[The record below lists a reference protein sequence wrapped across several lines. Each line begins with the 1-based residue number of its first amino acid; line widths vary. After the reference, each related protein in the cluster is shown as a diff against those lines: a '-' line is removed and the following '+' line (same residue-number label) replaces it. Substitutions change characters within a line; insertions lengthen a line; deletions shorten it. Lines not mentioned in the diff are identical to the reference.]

1 MGYLLGIDLG
11 STSIKAVA
19 YDLAGNIVASH
30 GVPAEIKHL
39 DADHPAWAFWDP
51 DIVWNST
58 VAVIKSVLD
67 QIGGDAAGIQ
77 GIAVTGLGM
86 DGVPLDRNGQWLYP
100 FISWQ
105 CTRTE
110 PQSRAFSE
118 KFGAEKIFGITGK
131 QVLHIDTIYRLLW
144 MQEKHPEILEK
155 TDKWLLIE
163 DFINFMLCDRQAT
176 DYTMAS
182 CTSLFDQQTLKWS
195 DELLSSAGLD
205 PALLPEALPSG
216 TVLGGVTQRAAGA
229 TGLKEGTPVVLGGH
243 DYICAALAVGAFVP
257 DVIMDVTGT
266 WEIIVRT
273 LPRLVLAKE
282 IFKAGINVEAHVAK
296 DAYLLAGYSPSALM
310 LEWFR
315 DNYGFEEK
323 EIENK
328 TGKPDWDS
336 LMEKASK
343 APCGSN
349 GVFFMPHLAGA
360 GTPDIDSRSLGAFIG
375 LSPTTDKGC
384 MLRAIIEGL
393 DYQFKDI
400 LFSFERAL
408 PGSIEKI
415 IAVGGAVRNQLWMQ
429 NKADVTGK
437 IIEVPAL
444 EEATTLGAAL
454 LAGIGLGIYAD
465 EKDAF
470 RQTYKEG
477 RIYEPDPNRQK
488 EYEEYYRIFKKLYPS
503 LRDVNHEIFNRFKS

>member
-1 MGYLLGIDLG
+1 MGYLVGIDLG
-11 STSIKAVA
+11 STSTKAVA
-19 YDLAGNIVASH
+19 YDLSGSITASCS
-30 GVPAEIKHL
+30 VPAEIKHL
-39 DADHPAWAFWDP
+39 DSDHPDWAFWDP

-58 VAVIKSVLD
+58 LTIIKSVLE
-67 QIGGDAAGIQ
+67 QIGDAAEIK
-77 GIAVTGLGM
+77 GIAVTGMGM
-86 DGVPLDRNGQWLYP
+86 DGVPMGKDGRWLYP

-110 PQSRAFSE
+110 PQSREFSK
-118 KFGAEKIFGITGK
+118 KFGAEKIFNIAGK

-144 MQEKHPEILEK
+144 MKENHPEILEK

-163 DFINFMLCDRQAT
+163 DFINFMLCGRQAT

-182 CTSLFDQQTLKWS
+182 CTSLFDQKNLQWS
-195 DELLSSAGLD
+195 DELLNGAGLD
-205 PALLPEALPSG
+205 QTLFPEALPSG
-216 TVLGGVTQRAAGA
+216 TVLGGVSDKAAA
-229 TGLKEGTPVVLGGH
+229 ETGLKSGTPVVLGGH

-273 LPRLVLAKE
+273 LPQLILNKD
-282 IFKAGINVEAHVAK
+282 IFDAGINVEAHVAK

-315 DNYGFEEK
+315 DNYGIEEK
-323 EIENK
+323 EIENQ

-336 LMEKASK
+336 LMEKAAS

-349 GVFFMPHLAGA
+349 GVFFLPHLAGA
-360 GTPDIDSRSLGAFIG
+360 GTPDIDSRSLGAFVG
-375 LSPTTDKGC
+375 LSTTTDKGC
-384 MLRAIIEGL
+384 MLRAIIEGV

-400 LFSFERAL
+400 LYAFDRAL
-408 PGSIEKI
+408 PGSIDKV
-415 IAVGGAVRNQLWMQ
+415 IAVGGAVRNALWMQ

-437 IIEVPAL
+437 IIEVPVL

-454 LAGIGLGIYAD
+454 LAGIGLNLYAD

-470 RQTYKEG
+470 QQTYKEG
-477 RIYEPDPNRQK
+477 HIYEPDPERRKQ
-488 EYEEYYRIFKKLYPS
+488 YEDDYHIFKKLYPC
-503 LRDVNHEIFNRFKS
+503 LREVNHAIFNRFKS

>member
-1 MGYLLGIDLG
+1 MAYLLGIDLG

-19 YDLAGNIVASH
+19 YDLAGNIVAMHS
-30 GVPAEIKHL
+30 VPAEIKHL
-39 DADHPAWAFWDP
+39 DSDHPAWAFWHP

-58 VAVIKSVLD
+58 ITVIKSVLD
-67 QIGGDAAGIQ
+67 QAGNPADIQ

-86 DGVPLDRNGQWLYP
+86 DGVPLDKNGQWLYP

-110 PQSRAFSE
+110 PQSRAFSQ
-118 KFGAEKIFGITGK
+118 KFGAEKIFNITGK
-131 QVLHIDTIYRLLW
+131 QVLHIDTLYRLVW
-144 MQEKHPEILEK
+144 MQENHPEILEK

-163 DFINFMLCDRQAT
+163 DFINFMLCGRQAT

-182 CTSLFDQQTLKWS
+182 CTSLFDQKSLNWS
-195 DELLSSAGLD
+195 DELFDHAGLD
-205 PALLPEALPSG
+205 KALFPEALPSG
-216 TVLGGVTQRAAGA
+216 TVLGGVTASTAKK
-229 TGLKEGTPVVLGGH
+229 TGLKPGTPVILGGH
-243 DYICAALAVGAFVP
+243 DYICAGLAVGAFVP

-273 LPRLVLAKE
+273 LPRLILQKE

-296 DAYLLAGYSPSALM
+296 EAYLLAGYSPSALM

-323 EIENK
+323 EIENR
-328 TGKPDWDS
+328 TGKQDWES
-336 LMEKASK
+336 LMEKAAQ

-349 GVFFMPHLAGA
+349 GVFFLPHLAGA

-375 LSPTTDKGC
+375 LSTTTDKGC

-408 PGSIEKI
+408 AGNIQKI

-437 IIEVPAL
+437 VIEVPAL

-454 LAGIGLGIYAD
+454 LAGIGLGLYKD
-465 EKDAF
+465 EQDAF
-470 RQTYKEG
+470 RQTYKES
-477 RIYEPDPNRQK
+477 RIYEPDPGRQK
-488 EYEEYYRIFKKLYPS
+488 EYEDYYQIFKKLYPS
-503 LRDVNHEIFNRFKS
+503 LKEVNHDIFNRFKS

>member
-1 MGYLLGIDLG
+1 MAFLLAIDLG

-30 GVPAEIKHL
+30 SVPAEIKYM
-39 DADHPAWAFWDP
+39 DPDHPTWAFWDP

-58 VAVIKSVLD
+58 ITAIKSVLD
-67 QIGGDAAGIQ
+67 QIGKTDVVK

-86 DGVPLDRNGQWLYP
+86 DGVPLDQSGQCLYP

-110 PQSRAFSE
+110 PQSRAFSQ
-118 KFGAEKIFGITGK
+118 KFGAEKIFNITGK
-131 QVLHIDTIYRLLW
+131 QVLHIDTLYRLLW
-144 MQEKHPEILEK
+144 MKENHPEILDK

-163 DFINFMLCDRQAT
+163 DFINFKLCDRQAT

-182 CTSLFDQQTLKWS
+182 CTSLFVQKTLNWS
-195 DELLSSAGLD
+195 DELFGSAGLD
-205 PALLPEALPSG
+205 KALFPEALPSG
-216 TVLGGVTQRAAGA
+216 SVLGGVSNKAAKE

-273 LPRLVLAKE
+273 LPRLILNQE
-282 IFKAGINVEAHVAK
+282 IFEAGINVEGHVAK
-296 DAYLLAGYSPSALM
+296 EAYLLAGYSPSALM

-323 EIENK
+323 EIETR
-328 TGKPDWDS
+328 TGKADWET
-336 LMEKASK
+336 LMEKAAQ

-349 GVFFMPHLAGA
+349 GVFFLPHLAGA

-375 LSPTTDKGC
+375 LSATTDKGC

-400 LFSFERAL
+400 LFSFERAIA
-408 PGSIEKI
+408 GNIQKI

-437 IIEVPAL
+437 VIEVPAL

-454 LAGIGLGIYAD
+454 LAGIGLGLYKD
-465 EKDAF
+465 EQDAF
-470 RQTYKEG
+470 QQTYKEG
-477 RIYEPDPNRQK
+477 RVYEPDPNRQK
-488 EYEEYYRIFKKLYPS
+488 LYEDYYQIFKKLYPS
-503 LRDVNHEIFNRFKS
+503 LKEVNHDIFKKFKS

>member
-1 MGYLLGIDLG
+1 LGYLMGIDLG
-11 STSIKAVA
+11 STSIKAVV
-19 YDLAGNIVASH
+19 YDLAGNIVARHS
-30 GVPAEIKHL
+30 VPAEIKHL
-39 DADHPAWAFWDP
+39 DPDHPAWVFWDP
-51 DIVWNST
+51 AIVWNST
-58 VAVIKSVLD
+58 ATVIKRVLD
-67 QIGGDAAGIQ
+67 QNGSAADIK

-86 DGVPLDRNGQWLYP
+86 DGVPLDQNGRWLYP

-110 PQSRAFSE
+110 PQSRAFSQ
-118 KFGAEKIFGITGK
+118 KFGAEKIFSITGK

-144 MQEKHPEILEK
+144 MKEIHPEILAK

-163 DFINFMLCDRQAT
+163 DFINYMLCGRQAT

-182 CTSLFDQQTLKWS
+182 CTSLFDQKTLQWS
-195 DELLSSAGLD
+195 DAIFESAGLD
-205 PALLPEALPSG
+205 MALFPEALPSG
-216 TVLGGVTQRAAGA
+216 TVLGGVTEKAAKK
-229 TGLKEGTPVVLGGH
+229 TGLQEETPVILGGH
-243 DYICAALAVGAFVP
+243 DYICASLAAGAFVP

-273 LPRLVLAKE
+273 LPRLTINKE
-282 IFKAGINVEAHVAK
+282 IFEAGINVEAHVARN
-296 DAYLLAGYSPSALM
+296 AYLLAGYSPSALM

-323 EIENK
+323 EMETR
-328 TGKPDWDS
+328 TGKQDWES
-336 LMEKASK
+336 LMATAAK

-349 GVFFMPHLAGA
+349 GVFFLPHLAGA
-360 GTPDIDSRSLGAFIG
+360 GTPDIDSRSLGAFLG
-375 LSPTTDKGC
+375 LSPTTDRSC

-408 PGSIEKI
+408 PGSIQKI

-437 IIEVPAL
+437 VIEVPAL

-454 LAGIGLGIYAD
+454 LAGIGLDLYKD
-465 EKDAF
+465 EQDAF
-470 RQTYKEG
+470 NQTYKEG
-477 RIYEPDPNRQK
+477 RIYEPDPNRRK
-488 EYEEYYRIFKKLYPS
+488 AYEDYYQIFKKLYPS
-503 LRDVNHEIFNRFKS
+503 LKEVNHDIFNKFKS

>member
-11 STSIKAVA
+11 STTIKAVA
-19 YDLAGNIVASH
+19 YDLAGNIAASH
-30 GVPAEIKHL
+30 SVPTETKYL
-39 DADHPAWAFWDP
+39 DSDHPTWAFWDP
-51 DIVWNST
+51 EIVWNST
-58 VAVIKSVLD
+58 ISAIKSVID
-67 QIGGDAAGIQ
+67 QIGISDDIK

-110 PQSRAFSE
+110 PQSRAFSQ
-118 KFGAEKIFGITGK
+118 KFGAEEIFSISGK

-144 MQEKHPEILEK
+144 MKENHPEILVK

-163 DFINFMLCDRQAT
+163 DFINFMLCGRQAT

-182 CTSLFDQQTLKWS
+182 CTSLFDQKTLNWS
-195 DELLSSAGLD
+195 DELFNSAGLD
-205 PALLPEALPSG
+205 KALFPQALPSG
-216 TVLGGVTQRAAGA
+216 TVLEGVSHGAAEK
-229 TGLKEGTPVVLGGH
+229 TGLKKGTPVILGGH

-257 DVIMDVTGT
+257 DVMMDVTGT

-273 LPRLVLAKE
+273 LPQLILNKD
-282 IFKAGINVEAHVAK
+282 IFEAGINVEAHVAK

-336 LMEKASK
+336 LMEKAAQ

-349 GVFFMPHLAGA
+349 GVFFLPHLAGA

-375 LSPTTDKGC
+375 LSTTTDKGC
-384 MLRAIIEGL
+384 MLRAIIEGV

-408 PGSIEKI
+408 AGSIQKI
-415 IAVGGAVRNQLWMQ
+415 IAVGGAVRNEFWMQ

-437 IIEVPAL
+437 VIEVPAL
-444 EEATTLGAAL
+444 DEATTLGAAL
-454 LAGIGLGIYAD
+454 LAGIGLGIYKD
-465 EKDAF
+465 EQDAF
-470 RQTYKEG
+470 HQTYKSG
-477 RIYEPDPNRQK
+477 RIYEPDLNRQK
-488 EYEEYYRIFKKLYPS
+488 EYEDYYQIFKKLYPS
-503 LRDVNHEIFNRFKS
+503 LKNVNHDIFNKFKS

>member
-19 YDLAGNIVASH
+19 YDFAGNIAASH
-30 GVPAEIKHL
+30 SVPAETKNL
-39 DADHPAWAFWDP
+39 DPDHPTWSFWDP
-51 DIVWNST
+51 DTVWNT
-58 VAVIKSVLD
+58 TIMVIKHVVA
-67 QIGGDAAGIQ
+67 QIGNAADIK

-86 DGVPLDRNGQWLYP
+86 DGVPLDKNGEWLYP

-110 PQSRAFSE
+110 PQSRSFSQ
-118 KFGAEKIFGITGK
+118 KYGAENIFDLTGK

-144 MQEKHPEILEK
+144 MKENRPEILDK

-163 DFINFMLCDRQAT
+163 DFINFMLCGRQAT

-182 CTSLFDQQTLKWS
+182 CTSLFEQKALKWS
-195 DELLSSAGLD
+195 DELFDSAGLD
-205 PALLPEALPSG
+205 KALFPQALPSG
-216 TVLGGVTQRAAGA
+216 TVLGEVMKDPAEK
-229 TGLKEGTPVVLGGH
+229 TGLKKGTPVILGGH
-243 DYICAALAVGAFVP
+243 DYICAALAVGAFAP
-257 DVIMDVTGT
+257 DVMMDVTGT

-273 LPRLVLAKE
+273 LPELVLNQD

-328 TGKPDWDS
+328 TGKSEWDS
-336 LMEKASK
+336 LMEKAAG
-343 APCGSN
+343 APSGAN
-349 GVFFMPHLAGA
+349 GVFFLPHLAGA
-360 GTPDIDSRSLGAFIG
+360 GTPDIDSRSLGAFVG
-375 LSPTTDKGC
+375 LSTTTDKGC

-408 PGSIEKI
+408 PGSIQKI
-415 IAVGGAVRNQLWMQ
+415 IAVGGAVRNELWMQ

-437 IIEVPAL
+437 FIEVPAL

-454 LAGIGLGIYAD
+454 LAGIGLGIYKD
-465 EKDAF
+465 EQDALQ
-470 RQTYKEG
+470 QTYKEG
-477 RIYEPDPNRQK
+477 RIYQPDPKRQK
-488 EYEEYYRIFKKLYPS
+488 EYEEYYQIFKKLYPS
-503 LRDVNHEIFNRFKS
+503 LKEVNHAIFNRFKS

>member
-19 YDLAGNIVASH
+19 YDLAGGIAAMHS
-30 GVPAEIKHL
+30 VPAEVKHL
-39 DADHPAWAFWDP
+39 DADHPTWVFWDP
-51 DIVWNST
+51 EIVWNST
-58 VAVIKSVLD
+58 STVIKCVINH
-67 QIGGDAAGIQ
+67 IGNAADIE
-77 GIAVTGLGM
+77 GIAVTGMGM
-86 DGVPLDRNGQWLYP
+86 DGVPLDQNGRWLYP

-110 PQSRAFSE
+110 PQSRAFSRQ
-118 KFGAEKIFGITGK
+118 FGAEKIFSITGK
-131 QVLHIDTIYRLLW
+131 QVLHIDTIYRLIW
-144 MQEKHPEILEK
+144 MKENHPEVLDK

-163 DFINFMLCDRQAT
+163 DFVNFMLCGRQAT

-182 CTSLFDQQTLKWS
+182 CTSLFDQQTLNWS
-195 DELLSSAGLD
+195 DALFDSAGLD
-205 PALLPEALPSG
+205 TALFPPALPSG
-216 TVLGGVTQRAAGA
+216 TVLGGVTQKAADK
-229 TGLKEGTPVVLGGH
+229 TGLKQGTPVVLGGH
-243 DYICAALAVGAFVP
+243 DYICAGLAVGAFVP

-266 WEIIVRT
+266 WEIIIRT
-273 LPRLVLAKE
+273 LPRLVLEKE
-282 IFKAGINVEAHVAK
+282 IFEAGINVEAHVARK
-296 DAYLLAGYSPSALM
+296 AYLLAGYSPSALM

-328 TGKPDWDS
+328 TGKRDWES
-336 LMEKASK
+336 LMEKAAK

-349 GVFFMPHLAGA
+349 GVFFLPHLAGA

-375 LSPTTDKGC
+375 LSTVTDKGC

-400 LFSFERAL
+400 LFAFERAL
-408 PGSIEKI
+408 PGNIQKI
-415 IAVGGAVRNQLWMQ
+415 IAVGGAVRNQFWMQ

-437 IIEVPAL
+437 VIEVPDL
-444 EEATTLGAAL
+444 EEATTLGAAM
-454 LAGIGLGIYAD
+454 LAGIGLGLYQD
-465 EKDAF
+465 EQDALQ
-470 RQTYKEG
+470 RTYKEG

-488 EYEEYYRIFKKLYPS
+488 KYEDYYRIFKKLQPS
-503 LRDVNHEIFNRFKS
+503 LKEVNHDIFDRFKS

>member
-19 YDLAGNIVASH
+19 YDLAGNIAASH
-30 GVPAEIKHL
+30 SVPAEIKHL
-39 DADHPAWAFWDP
+39 DSDHPTWAFWDP

-58 VAVIKSVLD
+58 IMVVKNVLD
-67 QIGGDAAGIQ
+67 QTGNAADIL

-86 DGVPLDRNGQWLYP
+86 DGVPLDQNGQWLYP

-110 PQSRAFSE
+110 PQSRNFSQ
-118 KFGAEKIFGITGK
+118 KIGAEKIFSITGK

-144 MQEKHPEILEK
+144 MNENHPEILDQ

-163 DFINFMLCDRQAT
+163 DFINFMLCGRQAT

-182 CTSLFDQQTLKWS
+182 CTSLFDQKSLNWS
-195 DELLSSAGLD
+195 DELFGRAGLD
-205 PALLPEALPSG
+205 PALFPQALPSG
-216 TVLGGVTQRAAGA
+216 TVLGGVTQDAAQK
-229 TGLKEGTPVVLGGH
+229 TGLMAGTPVVLGGH
-243 DYICAALAVGAFVP
+243 DYICAAVAVGAFVP
-257 DVIMDVTGT
+257 DVMMDVTGT

-273 LPRLVLAKE
+273 LPRLILNAE
-282 IFKAGINVEAHVAK
+282 IFQAGINVEAHVAK
-296 DAYLLAGYSPSALM
+296 EAYLLAGYSPSALM

-315 DNYGFEEK
+315 DNYGFEEN
-323 EIENK
+323 ENENR
-328 TGKPDWDS
+328 GVKPAWES
-336 LMEKASK
+336 LMEKAAK

-349 GVFFMPHLAGA
+349 WVFFLPHLAGA

-375 LSPTTDKGC
+375 LSTTTDKGC

-400 LFSFERAL
+400 LLSFERAL
-408 PGSIEKI
+408 PGSIQKI

-437 IIEVPAL
+437 VIEVPAL

-454 LAGIGLGIYAD
+454 LAGIGLGIYTD

-470 RQTYKEG
+470 QQTYKEG
-477 RIYEPDPNRQK
+477 QIYEPDLDRQK
-488 EYEEYYRIFKKLYPS
+488 QYEDYYHIFKKMYPS
-503 LRDVNHEIFNRFKS
+503 LREVNHEIFNRFKS

>member
-1 MGYLLGIDLG
+1 MAYLLGIDLG

-19 YDLAGNIVASH
+19 YDLTGSIAASH
-30 GVPAEIKHL
+30 SVPAEIKYL
-39 DADHPAWAFWDP
+39 DSDHPTWAFWDP

-58 VAVIKSVLD
+58 ATVIKSVMD
-67 QIGGDAAGIQ
+67 QIGDADDIK

-86 DGVPLDRNGQWLYP
+86 DGVPLDQTGQCLYP

-110 PQSRAFSE
+110 PQSRAFSQ
-118 KFGAEKIFGITGK
+118 KFGAEKLFNIAGK

-144 MQEKHPEILEK
+144 MKENHPEILDK

-163 DFINFMLCDRQAT
+163 DFINFMLCGRQAT

-182 CTSLFDQQTLKWS
+182 CTSLFDQKTLNWS
-195 DELLSSAGLD
+195 DELFAAAGLNKTLF
-205 PALLPEALPSG
+205 PQALPSG
-216 TVLGGVTQRAAGA
+216 TVLAGVTEGTAKK
-229 TGLKEGTPVVLGGH
+229 TGLKAGTPVILGGH

-273 LPRLVLAKE
+273 LPRLVLDRE
-282 IFKAGINVEAHVAK
+282 IFVAGINVEAHVAK

-323 EIENK
+323 EIERK
-328 TGKPDWDS
+328 TGKRDWDS
-336 LMEKASK
+336 LMEKAENS
-343 APCGSN
+343 PCGSN
-349 GVFFMPHLAGA
+349 GVFFLPHLAGA

-375 LSPTTDKGC
+375 LSTTTDKGC
-384 MLRAIIEGL
+384 MLRAIIEGV

-400 LFSFERAL
+400 LLSFERAL
-408 PGSIEKI
+408 PDSIQKI
-415 IAVGGAVRNQLWMQ
+415 IAVGGAVRNRLWMQ

-437 IIEVPAL
+437 VIEVPAL
-444 EEATTLGAAL
+444 DEATTLGAAL
-454 LAGIGLGIYAD
+454 LAGIGLGIYSD

-470 RQTYKEG
+470 QKTYKEG
-477 RIYEPDPNRQK
+477 RIYEPDPDRQK
-488 EYEEYYRIFKKLYPS
+488 EYEDYYRIFKKLYPS
-503 LRDVNHEIFNRFKS
+503 LKEVNHDIFNRFKS

>member
-11 STSIKAVA
+11 STSTKAVA
-19 YDLAGNIVASH
+19 YDLAGNIAASH
-30 GVPAEIKHL
+30 SVPAEIRHL
-39 DADHPAWAFWDP
+39 DPDHPDWAFWDP

-58 VAVIKSVLD
+58 ITIISSVLD
-67 QIGGDAAGIQ
+67 QIGNAAEIQ
-77 GIAVTGLGM
+77 GIAVTGMGM
-86 DGVPLDRNGQWLYP
+86 DGVPMDQNGQWLYP

-110 PQSRAFSE
+110 PQSRSFSQ
-118 KFGAEKIFGITGK
+118 KIGAQKIFNITGK

-144 MQEKHPEILEK
+144 MQENHPEILAK
-155 TDKWLLIE
+155 ADKWLLIE
-163 DFINFMLCDRQAT
+163 DFINFMLCGRQAT

-182 CTSLFDQQTLKWS
+182 CTSLFNQKTLQWS
-195 DELLSSAGLD
+195 DELFESAGLD
-205 PALLPEALPSG
+205 KALFPEALPSG
-216 TVLGGVTQRAAGA
+216 TVLGGVTPGAAQK
-229 TGLKEGTPVVLGGH
+229 TGVKAGTPVVLGGH
-243 DYICAALAVGAFVP
+243 DYICAGLGVGAFVP

-273 LPRLVLAKE
+273 LPRLIINTD
-282 IFKAGINVEAHVAK
+282 IFEAGINVEAHVAK

-323 EIENK
+323 DIENK

-336 LMEKASK
+336 LMEKAAQ
-343 APCGSN
+343 APCGSH
-349 GVFFMPHLAGA
+349 GVFFLPHLAGA
-360 GTPDIDSRSLGAFIG
+360 GTPDIDSRSLGAFVG
-375 LSPTTDKGC
+375 LSTTTDKGC
-384 MLRAIIEGL
+384 MLRAIIEGV

-400 LFSFERAL
+400 LLSFERAL
-408 PGSIEKI
+408 PDSIQKI

-454 LAGIGLGIYAD
+454 LAGIGLGIYTD

-470 RQTYKEG
+470 RRTYKEG
-477 RIYEPDPNRQK
+477 RIYEPDPARQK
-488 EYEEYYRIFKKLYPS
+488 QYEDYYRIFKKMYPS
-503 LRDVNHEIFNRFKS
+503 LREVNHDIFNRFKS

>member
-1 MGYLLGIDLG
+1 MGYLMGIDLG
-11 STSIKAVA
+11 STSIKAVV
-19 YDLAGNIVASH
+19 YDLAGNIAASH
-30 GVPAEIKHL
+30 SVPAEIKHL
-39 DADHPAWAFWDP
+39 DSDHPTWAFWDP
-51 DIVWNST
+51 DTVWNST
-58 VAVIKSVLD
+58 ITVINKVLD
-67 QIGGDAAGIQ
+67 EIGKAADIK

-86 DGVPLDRNGQWLYP
+86 DGVPLDQDGQWLYP

-110 PQSRAFSE
+110 PQSRAFSQ
-118 KFGAEKIFGITGK
+118 KFGAEKIFSISGK
-131 QVLHIDTIYRLLW
+131 QVLHIDTIYRLIW
-144 MQEKHPEILEK
+144 MQENHPEILAK

-163 DFINFMLCDRQAT
+163 DFINFMLCGRQAT

-182 CTSLFDQQTLKWS
+182 CTSLFDQNTMKWS
-195 DELLSSAGLD
+195 DTLFESAGLD
-205 PALLPEALPSG
+205 MTLFPEVLPSG
-216 TVLGGVTQRAAGA
+216 TVLGGVTKKAART
-229 TGLKEGTPVVLGGH
+229 TGLQEDTPIILGGH
-243 DYICAALAVGAFVP
+243 DYICASLAVGAFVP

-273 LPRLVLAKE
+273 LPRFTINKE
-282 IFKAGINVEAHVAK
+282 IFAAGINVEAHVAR

-315 DNYGFEEK
+315 DNYAFEEK
-323 EIENK
+323 ETENR
-328 TGKPDWDS
+328 TGKQDWEP
-336 LMEKASK
+336 LMETAAT

-349 GVFFMPHLAGA
+349 GVFFLPHLAGA

-400 LFSFERAL
+400 LFSFEQAL
-408 PGSIEKI
+408 PGGIQKI

-454 LAGIGLGIYAD
+454 LAGIGTGLYKD
-465 EKDAF
+465 EQDAYQ
-470 RQTYKEG
+470 RTYKKG
-477 RIYEPDPNRQK
+477 RIYEPDLNCQK
-488 EYEEYYRIFKKLYPS
+488 EYEDYYQIFKKLYPS
-503 LRDVNHEIFNRFKS
+503 LKEVNHDIFNKFKI

>member
-19 YDLAGNIVASH
+19 YDLAGNIAAMHS
-30 GVPAEIKHL
+30 VPAEVKHL
-39 DADHPAWAFWDP
+39 DSDHPTWAFWDP
-51 DIVWNST
+51 ETVWTST
-58 VAVIKSVLD
+58 FTVIKSVLHR
-67 QIGGDAAGIQ
+67 IGNAADIE
-77 GIAVTGLGM
+77 GIAVTGMGM
-86 DGVPLDRNGQWLYP
+86 DGVPLDQNGQWLYP

-110 PQSRAFSE
+110 PQSRAFSRQL
-118 KFGAEKIFGITGK
+118 GAEKIFSITGK
-131 QVLHIDTIYRLLW
+131 QVLHIDTIYRLIW
-144 MQEKHPEILEK
+144 MKENHPEVLDK

-163 DFINFMLCDRQAT
+163 DFVNFKLCGRRAT

-182 CTSLFDQQTLKWS
+182 CTSLFDQRTLNWS
-195 DELLSSAGLD
+195 DELFDSAGLD
-205 PALLPEALPSG
+205 KALFPEALPSG
-216 TVLGGVTQRAAGA
+216 TVLGGVTQKAAKK

-243 DYICAALAVGAFVP
+243 DYICAGLAVGAFIP

-266 WEIIVRT
+266 WEIIIRT
-273 LPRLVLAKE
+273 LPRLVLDKE
-282 IFKAGINVEAHVAK
+282 IFEAGINVEAHVAQK
-296 DAYLLAGYSPSALM
+296 AYLLAGYSPSALM

-323 EIENK
+323 EIENR
-328 TGKPDWDS
+328 TGKRDWES
-336 LMEKASK
+336 LMEKAAK

-349 GVFFMPHLAGA
+349 GVFFLPHLAGA

-375 LSPTTDKGC
+375 LSTAADKGN

-400 LFSFERAL
+400 LLAFERAL
-408 PGSIEKI
+408 PGEIQKI
-415 IAVGGAVRNQLWMQ
+415 IAVGGAVRNQFWMQ

-437 IIEVPAL
+437 VIEVPDL

-454 LAGIGLGIYAD
+454 LAGIGLGIYQD
-465 EKDAF
+465 EQDALQ
-470 RQTYKEG
+470 RTYKEG
-477 RIYEPDPNRQK
+477 RIYEPDLNRK
-488 EYEEYYRIFKKLYPS
+488 KAYEDYYRIFKKLQPS
-503 LRDVNHEIFNRFKS
+503 LKEVNHDIFDRFKS

>member
-19 YDLAGNIVASH
+19 YDLAGNIAAMHS
-30 GVPAEIKHL
+30 VPAEVKHL
-39 DADHPAWAFWDP
+39 DPDHPTWAFWDP
-51 DIVWNST
+51 EVVWNST
-58 VAVIKSVLD
+58 VTVIKNVLNQTGNPAD
-67 QIGGDAAGIQ
+67 IE
-77 GIAVTGLGM
+77 GIAVTGMGM
-86 DGVPLDRNGQWLYP
+86 DGVPLDQNGQWLYP

-110 PQSRAFSE
+110 SQSRAFSR
-118 KFGAEKIFGITGK
+118 KFGAEKIFSITGK
-131 QVLHIDTIYRLLW
+131 QVLHIDTLYRLIW
-144 MQEKHPEILEK
+144 MKENHPEILSK

-163 DFINFMLCDRQAT
+163 DFINFMLCGRRAT

-182 CTSLFDQQTLKWS
+182 CTSLFDQQTLNWS
-195 DELLSSAGLD
+195 DALFDSAGLD
-205 PALLPEALPSG
+205 KALFPQALPSG
-216 TVLGGVTQRAAGA
+216 TVLGGVTQKAADKI
-229 TGLKEGTPVVLGGH
+229 GLKAGTPVVLGGH
-243 DYICAALAVGAFVP
+243 DYICAGLAVGAFVP

-266 WEIIVRT
+266 WEIIIRT
-273 LPRLVLAKE
+273 LPRLVLEKE
-282 IFKAGINVEAHVAK
+282 IFEAGINVEAHVAQK
-296 DAYLLAGYSPSALM
+296 AYLLAGYSPSALM

-323 EIENK
+323 EIENR
-328 TGKPDWDS
+328 TGKRDWES
-336 LMEKASK
+336 LMEKAAK

-349 GVFFMPHLAGA
+349 GVFFLPHLAGA

-375 LSPTTDKGC
+375 LSPAADKGC
-384 MLRAIIEGL
+384 MLRAIVEGL

-408 PGSIEKI
+408 PGRIQKI

-437 IIEVPAL
+437 VIEVPAL

-454 LAGIGLGIYAD
+454 LAGIGLGLYQD
-465 EKDAF
+465 EQDAF
-470 RQTYKEG
+470 QQTYKEG
-477 RIYEPDPNRQK
+477 RIYEPNLNRQN
-488 EYEEYYRIFKKLYPS
+488 EYEDYYRIFKKLQPS
-503 LRDVNHEIFNRFKS
+503 LKEVNHDIFDRFKS